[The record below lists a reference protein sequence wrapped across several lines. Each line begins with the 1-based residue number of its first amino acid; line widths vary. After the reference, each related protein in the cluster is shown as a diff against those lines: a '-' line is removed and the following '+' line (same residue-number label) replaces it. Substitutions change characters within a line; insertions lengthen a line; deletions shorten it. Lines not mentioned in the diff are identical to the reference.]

1 MFEFLYTDLK
11 EGEADFPVLE
21 PFRNYLVA
29 SLPESSFSRYLFV
42 SKSEAARKEAREKGM
57 GVLEW
62 EGRLEAQKIEA
73 LLASFDPVV
82 SSKHSLFLFDMGNV
96 VVNNISM
103 LGKIS
108 RLLGIEKQAFIAD
121 YLHYDFPLME
131 GVVSEAQYWQH
142 ITHVFGVTVPGNP
155 FADVF
160 KPVFN
165 EPIVTLIQ
173 ALRSEG
179 HRVVCASNT
188 ILSHW
193 EILEKMGALE
203 LFDKTYASHEMGLS
217 KPSLQFYT
225 TILASEDVSAEQVFF
240 IDDRKDNIHTS
251 RSLGIA
257 SLLYADLPSGTKD
270 ERLHRIFRTY
280 LHRP

>member
-1 MFEFLYTDLK
+1 MYDFLCTDLR
-11 EGEADFPVLE
+11 EDDADFPVLE
-21 PFRNYLVA
+21 YFRNYLVVGT
-29 SLPESSFSRYLFV
+29 PVDSFFRYLFI
-42 SKSEAARKEAREKGM
+42 SRSETARNEARSKGM

-62 EGRLEAQKIEA
+62 EGPLEAKQIEV
-73 LLASFDPVV
+73 LLASCDPVL
-82 SSKHSLFLFDMGNV
+82 SAKHSLFMFDMGNV

-108 RLLGIEKQAFIAD
+108 RLLGIEKQALIAD

-131 GVVSEAQYWQH
+131 GVVSEEQYWQH
-142 ITHVFGVTVPGNP
+142 ITHVFGIPVPGNP

-165 EPIVTLIQ
+165 DPVVSLIQ
-173 ALRSEG
+173 SLRSEG

-193 EILEKMGALE
+193 KILAGMGALD
-203 LFDKTYASHEMGLS
+203 LFDNTYASHEMGLS

-225 TILASEDVSAEQVFF
+225 TILSSEDVSAEQVFF

-270 ERLHRIFRTY
+270 ERLSRVFRGY
-280 LHRP
+280 LPRP

>member
-1 MFEFLYTDLK
+1 MFEFLSTDLK
-11 EGEADFPVLE
+11 EGDADFSVLGS
-21 PFRNYLVA
+21 FADHLVP
-29 SLPESSFSRYLFV
+29 SPPKDSFSRYLFI
-42 SKSEAARKEAREKGM
+42 SKSEVAREAARAKGM

-62 EGRLEAQKIEA
+62 KGPLEAQQIEA
-73 LLASFDPVV
+73 LLATCDPVL
-82 SSKHSLFLFDMGNV
+82 SNKHSLFLFDMGNV

-108 RLLGIEKQAFIAD
+108 RLLNIEKQAFIAD

-131 GVVSEAQYWQH
+131 GVVSEEQYWQH
-142 ITHVFGVTVPGNP
+142 ITHVFGIPVKGNP

-165 EPIVTLIQ
+165 DPVVSLIRS
-173 ALRSEG
+173 LRSEG
-179 HRVVCASNT
+179 KRVVCASNT

-193 EILEKMGALE
+193 EILEEMGALA
-203 LFDKTYASHEMGLS
+203 LFDKVYASHEMGLS

-225 TILASEDVSAEQVFF
+225 SILEAEGVSAKQALF
-240 IDDRKDNIHTS
+240 IDDRKDNIQSS

-270 ERLHRIFRTY
+270 ERLSRVFRGY
-280 LHRP
+280 LPRP

>member
-1 MFEFLYTDLK
+1 MYDFLCTDLK
-11 EGEADFPVLE
+11 EGEAEFPVLE
-21 PFRNYLVA
+21 PFRDYVVA
-29 SLPESSFSRYLFV
+29 IPPEDSFSHYLFISRSAV
-42 SKSEAARKEAREKGM
+42 AREAARAKGM

-62 EGRLEAQKIEA
+62 EGHLEAQQIEA
-73 LLASFDPVV
+73 LLATCDPVL
-82 SSKHSLFLFDMGNV
+82 SNKHTLFLFDMGNV

-108 RLLGIEKQAFIAD
+108 RLLGIEKQALIAD

-131 GVVSEAQYWQH
+131 SVVSEEQYWQH
-142 ITHVFGVTVPGNP
+142 ITHVFGIPVRGNP

-165 EPIVTLIQ
+165 DPVVSLIQ
-173 ALRSEG
+173 SLRSEG
-179 HRVVCASNT
+179 KRVVCASNT

-193 EILEKMGALE
+193 EILEEMGALA
-203 LFDKTYASHEMGLS
+203 LFDKAYASHEMGLS
-217 KPSLQFYT
+217 KPSIQFYT
-225 TILASEDVSAEQVFF
+225 SILEAEGVSAEQSFF
-240 IDDRKDNIHTS
+240 IDDRKDNIQSS

-270 ERLHRIFRTY
+270 ERLSRVFRGY
-280 LHRP
+280 LPRP

>member
-1 MFEFLYTDLK
+1 MYEFLCTDLK
-11 EGEADFPVLE
+11 EDDADFPVLG
-21 PFRNYLVA
+21 FFKNHLVA
-29 SLPESSFSRYLFV
+29 SYPQDSFSRYLFI
-42 SKSEAARKEAREKGM
+42 SRSETARNEARSKGM

-62 EGRLEAQKIEA
+62 EGRLGAQQIEV
-73 LLASFDPVV
+73 LMASCDPVP
-82 SSKHSLFLFDMGNV
+82 SEEHSLFMFDMGNV
-96 VVNNISM
+96 VVNNITM

-108 RLLGIEKQAFIAD
+108 RLLGIKKQALIAD

-142 ITHVFGVTVPGNP
+142 ITHVFGVAVQGNP

-165 EPIVTLIQ
+165 DPVVSLIQ
-173 ALRSEG
+173 SLRSEG
-179 HRVVCASNT
+179 KRVVCASNT

-193 EILEKMGALE
+193 EILEEMGALS

-217 KPSLQFYT
+217 KPSPQFYT
-225 TILASEDVSAEQVFF
+225 TILEAEGVSAEQAFF
-240 IDDRKDNIHTS
+240 IDDRKDNIHSS

-270 ERLHRIFRTY
+270 ERLSGVFRRY
-280 LHRP
+280 LPRL